1 MKSKYIIFYSKQRWF
16 PVMFSQSWSNN
27 TEQPVLFYYPQWHHH
42 WWLVYLIL
50 CKLRDLPCYSTIK
63 TSQQTDRGVDGTSD
77 SPLTMFPVAVLL
89 LLAAGSCESPWIC
102 QRVTTFSFA
111 GQLDDLW
118 QNILLL
124 TDVKCERLTQPAS
137 VTVQP
142 GQPLT
147 ISCQVSYSV
156 TSYWTHWIRQPAGKG
171 LEWIGMRKSG
181 STYYKDSL
189 KNKFSI
195 DLDSSSNTVT
205 LKGQNVQPGDTA
217 VYYCAKDT
225 MIQTI
230 SRPEQKPL
238 SAWTLVTW
246 SHQRRSPKTT
256 GGFRPVHCYCKEESV
271 CFMKVL

>member
-1 MKSKYIIFYSKQRWF
+1 MRSKYIIFYSKQRWF

-27 TEQPVLFYYPQWHHH
+27 TEQPILFYYPQWHHH

-147 ISCQVSYSV
+147 ISCQVSYALS
-156 TSYWTHWIRQPAGKG
+156 SYCYSLDQTAC
-171 LEWIGMRKSG
+171 RKRTGVDWSEI
-181 STYYKDSL
+181 YR
-189 KNKFSI
+189 
-195 DLDSSSNTVT
+195 
-205 LKGQNVQPGDTA
+205 
-217 VYYCAKDT
+217 
-225 MIQTI
+225 TI
-230 SRPEQKPL
+230 HTIKI
-238 SAWTLVTW
+238 
-246 SHQRRSPKTT
+246 H
-256 GGFRPVHCYCKEESV
+256 
-271 CFMKVL
+271 